1 MSSCPEEATD
11 QRLCPCHNAEHNGR
25 SSDIMQLF
33 SNMLG
38 AVASGRSQDPDALKK
53 TDPSPCHC
61 SQEDPRFEGM
71 TSKPFKNKASLPMPF
86 SSLPHPLD
94 TCSPQVITPPGGC
107 LLTPQNVPLDT
118 PTMFYSP
125 EPVTS
130 PPSTRDPLKKVLGC
144 ERSLERL
151 ETPPGDVFSLAS
163 YQDDRCAH
171 SARGCKVFGHRQ
183 RLRHHIRGRQ
193 DGGASEEKWM
203 DCCEEAEEQE
213 ALRVSIATPRPEC
226 ASSRCYGEGSSCAPE
241 LCPYSPSRYKSS
253 RSLPSRLQGRLDRPH
268 AFEGTRLL
276 IRSLDAQDHGFENCC
291 SQESTDLPRCSSTC
305 PIEQPTSSTCCKQE
319 RPHET
324 CCFCCSDARTRSKGV
339 PTSCEPVSLTFGENG
354 GFSLEATTSTGTED
368 LNPFI
373 YRTSPSTSLSTGS
386 RRRRRKASLL
396 VCPLPPPPAPVLS
409 RESQSR
415 HRPSW
420 FIHTHPQF
428 RHSRVQ
434 TLLLFFLRVRMRLQF
449 SLQTLKRLL
458 LLHPCCVFAGNAPI
472 YVSNPASISWKQI
485 VSRWESHGVNPR
497 SSVSL
502 IRPGC
507 VGKIPYRMGS
517 ISSVSSLSKQDKAAR
532 STIRALRTAQK
543 RWNSQSRTSYGL
555 PGYSEECI
563 SARTTSN
570 RSEGKKTC
578 HVVPPGKCLA
588 VDRQEAL
595 QAESMTWMP
604 EAEQLFS
611 EPASKQLDWL
621 QIRGSHVASVKT
633 TAHTRERGTTD
644 ATHQFFSLLSIMLLP
659 VTLLVHGVR
668 LIRHR
673 VFILTCGARPLSWRW
688 KVLRRRI
695 LAKLYKYVKFL
706 ILLVTMFPFVHGLY
720 LPGLALI
727 WVVSRIRV
735 ACWWLYVNGCL
746 GYRTSEQ
753 LHRQLLSS
761 RRRRV
766 RLNDQLE
773 RNKQATASAINEP
786 GHPRDFISGWLCR
799 TYVGGFCQWILSTEP
814 IVTFTTWGS
823 ALWNVALACLR
834 KLFIGRID
842 VSFVSAHPGL
852 GVLRRVLEWE
862 ESSERT
868 TEKLLRVLGE
878 TVPVIAE
885 LALSI
890 AAATTALGAT
900 DSHLVAA
907 VDSMTEK
914 EAIAAAQPQGSVYM
928 TTRRVAEDAAA
939 GADSPRHE
947 DVVKRLW
954 RVGEGR
960 WFSWPWRSTLVGSG
974 LMQDKHR
981 TREISEKTVSQYKAA
996 NKLPFRPPRRTE
1008 IFEVL
1013 SGQELMMFSQPLMIV
1028 SGVGFSDHLSH
1039 DDLIE
1044 VVETQL
1050 LAKREQAS
1058 VGNTATYSDCANE
1071 WEPLTVYKHP
1081 RLRTVIGKLFGR
1093 YCWIRA
1099 EDFNVRNHVLKLNR
1113 HEALSL
1119 LRHHSGTLHGLHHG
1133 VVQHYKREQLRIT
1146 DEEGLATTFSSSDSC
1161 GRYKDEILC
1170 DEGDNCKCVVT
1181 SAEAQALENVL
1192 ATQALQPSMPLWQFV
1207 LLEHVELPGLD
1218 EGDRLEG
1225 KNSSSHKDDDAGSD
1239 DASFNSRRVG
1249 SMVMFRIH
1257 HAVADGIAITNM
1269 FLSDVLSAP
1278 CPRGSGHVSS
1288 SCGRLSE
1295 AHSVKCEAEF
1305 DVTSPPSRKM
1315 NGRSRSFPL
1324 QLLKGLYDELDTVL
1338 PLSRAQE
1345 SISHALGASPNSR
1358 QLKSPNAGAARC
1370 PVVRTTITDQRL
1382 PTMGQDEGQDKRFY
1396 SSSHS
1401 AGDML
1406 GSHQPFP
1413 GSHPKMNVPK
1423 DGSCGTTDVI
1433 SGRQSNSSDRTE
1445 DCPVGTT
1452 VHRQKRPFAP
1462 DRRPVK
1468 SLVPPLRRPSSIFL
1482 RAFMQLISYLHVPFT
1497 VVSLL
1502 MLTEEK
1508 SWDYPEKPRP
1518 PRSGRVWV
1526 LQPIRF
1532 KLQELKN
1539 LRRALA
1545 ALQLTKEKKSLNASN
1560 EQLQSDSAS
1569 ILSKKRIHRWS
1580 EHLRKEPL
1588 RNLLASV
1595 GSFIGRVA
1603 HRDSARFACLNS
1615 SSVKNKQSGDTQ
1627 DIPAEAAA
1635 VHSGTATR
1643 LNQQINSIPGEEQA
1657 AKMTLSK
1664 QDLFTINELLAT
1676 CLVGGICRYVHNKV
1690 AVKNSDGERLAT
1702 LSRTIHEG
1710 RSKASEY
1717 QKYNPS
1723 GQQDQDNTVKHRTT
1737 AALPQTIASLNGTG
1751 QSATDRHSGSTKA
1764 RVLPYNKSVSG
1775 LSGYSSSTCSV
1786 DKLTLPE
1793 DQTPATREN
1802 QEQILQMELDM
1813 LEHLM
1818 PQLNIV
1824 VPVNL
1829 RTTEEESFELRNN
1842 FTSAVVQVAAA
1853 HAFKAGSAYERL
1865 LGVRKSLRKSVKS
1878 LGAHVFALMEKISF
1892 CTTPDFL
1899 LFLQIWLTKKM
1910 SVLFSNVPGPSEL
1923 PQIHGRQVHAMHFIG
1938 PLAGRISLIVSAFSY
1953 GDYLDLVIT
1962 TDTAVLESPQL
1973 LRQCILDEYMELKQ
1987 LCPSI
1992 QLS

>member
-1 MSSCPEEATD
+1 
-11 QRLCPCHNAEHNGR
+11 
-25 SSDIMQLF
+25 
-33 SNMLG
+33 
-38 AVASGRSQDPDALKK
+38 
-53 TDPSPCHC
+53 
-61 SQEDPRFEGM
+61 
-71 TSKPFKNKASLPMPF
+71 
-86 SSLPHPLD
+86 
-94 TCSPQVITPPGGC
+94 
-107 LLTPQNVPLDT
+107 
-118 PTMFYSP
+118 
-125 EPVTS
+125 
-130 PPSTRDPLKKVLGC
+130 
-144 ERSLERL
+144 
-151 ETPPGDVFSLAS
+151 
-163 YQDDRCAH
+163 
-171 SARGCKVFGHRQ
+171 
-183 RLRHHIRGRQ
+183 
-193 DGGASEEKWM
+193 
-203 DCCEEAEEQE
+203 
-213 ALRVSIATPRPEC
+213 
-226 ASSRCYGEGSSCAPE
+226 
-241 LCPYSPSRYKSS
+241 
-253 RSLPSRLQGRLDRPH
+253 
-268 AFEGTRLL
+268 
-276 IRSLDAQDHGFENCC
+276 
-291 SQESTDLPRCSSTC
+291 
-305 PIEQPTSSTCCKQE
+305 
-319 RPHET
+319 
-324 CCFCCSDARTRSKGV
+324 
-339 PTSCEPVSLTFGENG
+339 
-354 GFSLEATTSTGTED
+354 
-368 LNPFI
+368 
-373 YRTSPSTSLSTGS
+373 
-386 RRRRRKASLL
+386 
-396 VCPLPPPPAPVLS
+396 
-409 RESQSR
+409 
-415 HRPSW
+415 
-420 FIHTHPQF
+420 
-428 RHSRVQ
+428 
-434 TLLLFFLRVRMRLQF
+434 
-449 SLQTLKRLL
+449 
-458 LLHPCCVFAGNAPI
+458 
-472 YVSNPASISWKQI
+472 
-485 VSRWESHGVNPR
+485 
-497 SSVSL
+497 
-502 IRPGC
+502 
-507 VGKIPYRMGS
+507 
-517 ISSVSSLSKQDKAAR
+517 
-532 STIRALRTAQK
+532 
-543 RWNSQSRTSYGL
+543 
-555 PGYSEECI
+555 
-563 SARTTSN
+563 
-570 RSEGKKTC
+570 
-578 HVVPPGKCLA
+578 
-588 VDRQEAL
+588 
-595 QAESMTWMP
+595 
-604 EAEQLFS
+604 
-611 EPASKQLDWL
+611 
-621 QIRGSHVASVKT
+621 
-633 TAHTRERGTTD
+633 
-644 ATHQFFSLLSIMLLP
+644 
-659 VTLLVHGVR
+659 
-668 LIRHR
+668 
-673 VFILTCGARPLSWRW
+673 
-688 KVLRRRI
+688 
-695 LAKLYKYVKFL
+695 
-706 ILLVTMFPFVHGLY
+706 
-720 LPGLALI
+720 
-727 WVVSRIRV
+727 
-735 ACWWLYVNGCL
+735 
-746 GYRTSEQ
+746 
-753 LHRQLLSS
+753 
-761 RRRRV
+761 
-766 RLNDQLE
+766 
-773 RNKQATASAINEP
+773 
-786 GHPRDFISGWLCR
+786 
-799 TYVGGFCQWILSTEP
+799 
-814 IVTFTTWGS
+814 
-823 ALWNVALACLR
+823 
-834 KLFIGRID
+834 
-842 VSFVSAHPGL
+842 
-852 GVLRRVLEWE
+852 
-862 ESSERT
+862 
-868 TEKLLRVLGE
+868 
-878 TVPVIAE
+878 
-885 LALSI
+885 
-890 AAATTALGAT
+890 
-900 DSHLVAA
+900 
-907 VDSMTEK
+907 MTEK

-1433 SGRQSNSSDRTE
+1433 SGRQSNSSERTE

-1775 LSGYSSSTCSV
+1775 LSGYSSSTCSTTTSIKSSSSSCVHESGSVDRLRSGTEQFLHGRSPCSGLCHAFGRGTSCRKEVAADQTCMRGLEETSPSAGSVRSRMNGYDGSELQSIDQTPSALWACSSSVDRTSERKVEADMWCSRRLQALRTAREEQSTLDLPPCEGRKQCDETFSPLFHGYQKEEKNETVNQSTSIEDTASPEHSLSSSGV